1 MKKAVVFAL
10 TGIMAVSM
18 FGCGSKKQVE
28 VSSVDDLKDLT
39 IGVQTGTTGDSYASD
54 AVASDSQMKRYNKGA
69 DAIQALKTGKIDA
82 VVIDSLPAQKFVED
96 VYKRQSYDTAGGRC
110 IAGVHVE
117 SDG

>member
-39 IGVQTGTTGDSYASD
+39 IGHTETAAPAEPGIRPQSRCPASTPGRSAPDRSTRWRNNRNNIHHNGTLLFYFQNKK
-54 AVASDSQMKRYNKGA
+54 SQSAAPKA
-69 DAIQALKTGKIDA
+69 AL
-82 VVIDSLPAQKFVED
+82 
-96 VYKRQSYDTAGGRC
+96 
-110 IAGVHVE
+110 
-117 SDG
+117 

>member
-69 DAIQALKTGKIDA
+69 DAIQALKTGNRRKYLGTGRICDL
-82 VVIDSLPAQKFVED
+82 SE
-96 VYKRQSYDTAGGRC
+96 KRKYRTDRENECGHQGTERGWNSG
-110 IAGVHVE
+110 
-117 SDG
+117 

>member
-69 DAIQALKTGKIDA
+69 DAIQALKTGKIDRA
-82 VVIDSLPAQKFVED
+82 FQL
-96 VYKRQSYDTAGGRC
+96 QSFADHIRSVCLDCRSGQRRRHIQA
-110 IAGVHVE
+110 
-117 SDG
+117 S